1 MPWRQ
6 NRHIK
11 IKHCSGCFQ
20 VSTLMLYS
28 HIKWLKAGAQYKC
41 MWQEI
46 LESLKCFRVLKKTCI
61 IVKSNSD
68 EKFLAPKNKRIGVE
82 RNLQMLNFHLNIFHL
97 PCETEHWPDHEV
109 GSFQPYVARHYAC
122 KWMNSLFHAFY
133 RNQHHRQ
140 LSFLSFTMFSTDV
153 MKFDGFIYSLV
164 MFLILTL
171 LLK

>member
-1 MPWRQ
+1 MMPWRQ

-11 IKHCSGCFQ
+11 IKHCSGRFQ

-28 HIKWLKAGAQYKC
+28 HIKWLEAGAQYKC

-68 EKFLAPKNKRIGVE
+68 EEFLAPKSKRIGVE

-97 PCETEHWPDHEV
+97 PYKTEDWPDREV
-109 GSFQPYVARHYAC
+109 GTVFSPMWLGITHVSEWIAFSMHSTEIGTIGNCPFFP
-122 KWMNSLFHAFY
+122 SLC
-133 RNQHHRQ
+133 
-140 LSFLSFTMFSTDV
+140 
-153 MKFDGFIYSLV
+153 LV
-164 MFLILTL
+164 QM
-171 LLK
+171 